1 MKSVLRSYMMSLFN
15 KGLYIG
21 KIPFYYIA
29 ANHGFICS
37 MEAGVRFTI
46 AIVDLI
52 DKSTYIS

>member
-1 MKSVLRSYMMSLFN
+1 MMSLFN